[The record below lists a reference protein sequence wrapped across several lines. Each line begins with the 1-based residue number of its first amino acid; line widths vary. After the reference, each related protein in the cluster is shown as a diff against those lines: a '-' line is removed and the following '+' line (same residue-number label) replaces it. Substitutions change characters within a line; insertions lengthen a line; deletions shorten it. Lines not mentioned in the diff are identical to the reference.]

1 MNEIMSAFGG
11 GGTVSAMLVGVFLVL
26 GYFAVLIDRRREGSP
41 SRDDNQVGIK
51 LVLYG
56 VAIVAMLMVVGG
68 LQRLFEYVLGGFKPI
83 EVLKQAGAALVAGG
97 FVALGVIALAL
108 PRTNARAMPQVERYA
123 WGLIA
128 LYTGI
133 TAVFA
138 LHLVVEGVFM
148 SQPWA
153 QIAGF
158 LAQLFAYGVVT
169 ILAIARLGR
178 LSSWGAATSAGYAG
192 QQGYQQ
198 QGYQQGGSYPQ
209 QGYSGQQGY
218 GGQQGGGGYPR

>member
-26 GYFAVLIDRRREGSP
+26 GYFAVLIDRRRDTSP
-41 SRDDNQVGIK
+41 SRDDTQ
-51 LVLYG
+51 
-56 VAIVAMLMVVGG
+56 
-68 LQRLFEYVLGGFKPI
+68 GGFKPI

-153 QIAGF
+153 KIAGY
-158 LAQLFAYGVVT
+158 LAQ
-169 ILAIARLGR
+169 
-178 LSSWGAATSAGYAG
+178 
-192 QQGYQQ
+192 
-198 QGYQQGGSYPQ
+198 
-209 QGYSGQQGY
+209 
-218 GGQQGGGGYPR
+218 